1 MNTTKKTNHR
11 SHILTLILTLMLLA
25 WGNTA
30 WAEEITATWDW
41 KNTTLT
47 ALHDATNFNRT
58 VGVIES
64 DVKGLFMYVDATS
77 GKLDAVGRDN
87 AQFNNTTVLKVPVVS
102 TGDVVTVVNYSGQ
115 TGYNVGGDTPTNNQV
130 VHTATSAEVAAG
142 YVAVTATA
150 NGYLYSVS
158 VTQHITYPF
167 TSNWDFSQSSY
178 PSDIIQN
185 KKGYLFAN
193 AGDVRLLMEV
203 DATAGKLGDNGSNS
217 QVNAT
222 TIFKIP
228 VASTKDVITITNYS
242 TDGNG
247 SNATYTIG
255 SEKVNKLQTKI
266 YNPSKG
272 EVVNGYALMTVTGN
286 GYIQGIKVEQKEK
299 EVITDPVLNISA
311 VSADLFCPSYYPS
324 KSHNIILT
332 GSYLTDG
339 TYQVTQPSVTGL
351 TITPTQFT
359 VTGGSVNQTFTIS
372 YTSDATVASNTADF
386 TFATSDA
393 DKSVT
398 VTATYGKTA
407 KRAKSPVSVS
417 EETTWDF
424 NGAATQNITLSNST
438 NPTSNEEFIYTTLGE
453 VKESVVFDAMTV
465 KGQYAYYQGTCQVNQ
480 LKFTTTVP
488 GTVTVTFNAGTDKR
502 TSELYVN
509 GNATGATSNN
519 YDNVVKSVD
528 VSAGDVVLTG
538 KTDGN
543 ATQLRFVKIV
553 FTPSAPAPDPEH
565 SSIYDATVT
574 NVEQLKTALAAANG
588 TSTQRYKIFVKNG
601 TYNLGTAYDTAVKN
615 YTTLIGESRDGVI
628 IENHPEAEGIWTSAT
643 LRTQSNVVMQ
653 NLTLHSIVELNNGAE
668 RGTSLYDDGSNNVY
682 KNIRL
687 LGRQDTYYSDNKVN
701 SYFENCEIHGTVDFI
716 CGGGNAWFEKCDIL
730 LEERSSGGVIVAPR
744 SGATDYKGYFLNN
757 CTIDNA
763 EGANMNGKYYL
774 GRGWEGQPKTVF
786 AHCTYNIAPRAGD
799 GYNRTDWAHGTKTE
813 ADDNSGMTK
822 QDAALTNASTTMGTV
837 VTAVQP
843 LAAPATI
850 SLEGNTL
857 SWAAVAGASA
867 YAVYRDNTLLTIT
880 SETSFDV
887 SSVAS
892 AKSRGMMKASGSGEN
907 YSVAAISNEGI
918 VGEAKLLNE
927 PEPEPEPT
935 EFEERTATWDWKNKI
950 PASITEV
957 NIQGKKGTVASNIAG
972 VELDVDATVTD
983 GKLAYVAGEGY
994 AQMNAGTIVKI
1005 PIRHAGDI
1013 VTVSIYYG
1021 EGYATINGVAMTSKV
1036 QNYTAND
1043 TDAENGYVI
1052 LGATGTT
1059 YPDIISVKQ
1068 IAYSLKPTLADVTES
1083 TTWDWTKTGE
1093 TTIQLTDDTTP
1104 SKTEE
1109 FILSDKIASTSDF
1122 KSDALKVVAE
1132 YPVRNG
1138 KFFQGGKVT
1147 FHTTVPGKV
1156 KVTFS
1161 NTGSRSESERRYLY
1175 VNGEKTQWGS
1185 IAATEKDVV
1194 TDYINVPAGDV
1205 VLTSKID
1212 GNDADQYLRIYMVEF
1227 SDNIYPITA
1236 KWDFT
1241 KSGWATGN
1249 SNELKANEGTP
1260 LVMPII
1266 NTVRDNGNSIQCNV
1280 GTVFKVPVVSTS
1292 DVITIKNYG
1301 EDQYNLHYTIGDD
1314 ATEYS
1319 DNEKNISPSTSEV
1332 ENHYVLITCKN
1343 QGYVKSIQVVQQD
1356 PNLEPEPE
1364 PEPTKLSFKIDFTQT
1379 WAAEKINPNGA
1390 ASTWYVTA
1398 NTDDGIPTLS
1408 SSQPAKGNWMKF
1420 VGYYNSSTYG
1430 LYYKAHIYVPVKAG
1444 RYTVSLGKSD
1454 KGGEVLVT
1462 DGSKKLTTIN
1472 TKESAT
1478 RSSLASETF
1487 DVVSDC
1493 TLDIYSTENDNI
1505 CYPYF
1510 AIQEEEPLS
1519 YTDKVL
1525 YKTKFQDWDAVK
1537 GSAESTLVKKKT
1549 KDGQDLTFTLIQTTV
1564 DPNGTDSKLTNDCIT
1579 RGFMKAEKSA
1589 DVSVITSALNSVYK
1603 VKFVHGATGSDRG
1616 WGLKVKGDGDAD
1628 WVTISDTKAAQA
1640 GSEVEVEVNRTNV
1653 QLMFYNLT
1661 NNQNAYMTSLEILD
1675 RVEAAPREFTNF
1687 KIDFRTETPTIMLP
1701 ADGNL
1706 PSGVVINQ
1714 GGYNGDQHG
1723 ATNTTI
1729 TVPVDG
1735 PVKFTIGGCEYT
1747 NQATVKIDE
1756 GEPIAIDNKSP
1767 GCDGRGVGTYTKY
1780 ATYIY
1785 NYTTPAT
1792 LTFNLGAY
1800 CPYFFAEACEF
1811 IPDVNITYFDTDG
1824 VTSLGSQTVPGNSPL
1839 AYGYETEHVT
1849 VPDGSKFRGWFE
1861 GPNATDLKVA
1871 DGTVLTEDIELYAR
1885 VTEIEDLIKNPQ
1897 YEYDLTKKYFYL
1909 EDHELLTIENGKYHN
1924 DHGWTF
1930 DTGANVSV
1938 EVPGNVR
1945 LTLTLCQY
1953 GSDGTV
1959 QVTDASGN
1967 KIGKPF
1973 QSVVGTDKDEVAI
1986 DYVGGPTTL
1995 SFSMPKS
2002 SYLHKLVVKNT
2013 SYPSVVFIN
2022 RYPKT
2027 LLGKVPDDIIAAPG
2041 THKVKIP
2048 ENTTLYREG
2057 WTLLRWE
2064 DDNKK
2069 PFEFNHEYV
2078 VDVATNLYPVIE
2090 KSVPVTE
2097 TNSVLDATWP
2107 FDLLDGA
2114 PNICL
2119 HNKNE
2124 DANVMTYT
2132 KQVQVNGTPVDVPLI
2147 IDASNGKADNTD
2159 TRVNALVDREG
2170 HEAHGGQLN
2179 DGTILTV
2186 PAVYGMIVTLN
2197 ASNKIDTDSRY
2208 NNNKTNF
2215 GSEDTDAKIELYD
2228 AKGGEKLAIAPTITN
2243 NGKSISFTYTGDATS
2258 LDLLLKKTGSS
2269 TTWGFFKD
2277 ITVSYPVLPNVVAI
2291 NVINIEEAEKLPGEK
2306 VDGADKNAGHVAI
2319 KTKTSVGLHGNT
2331 GDRYK
2336 IGDVVTIT
2344 ATPDYGYQIIGFRQG
2359 GAAITPVTNVDSDS
2373 KSVEF
2378 TVVDG
2383 ITTIEVL
2390 YTRKPVHKVT
2400 VKTADM
2406 KLGTVDI
2413 EPKYDNFY
2421 TKDPETGIVESYYTA
2436 GTSVTAIAEGAA
2448 GYVIE
2453 KWTNGT
2459 EDTSLPT
2466 TNAYNFTVSAETTV
2480 MASFKQGEIGY
2491 VVFDISTTHVDGF
2504 DSPATNYQNCM
2515 SIAPS
2520 SANNVRSFTIPTNF
2534 TFFKNNGTD
2543 FGYTLKYWQDGAGN
2557 RYELGK
2563 VYSFDKEYTEADPLR
2578 LTPVFEYN
2586 PASQLNR
2593 LNNPIIHYEFG
2604 TGVKT
2609 YDDQTESFIRPG
2621 VKVGEKKVAAQQVNI
2636 GKNQNFFWTSQ
2647 VYTEVLDQGLEKAH
2661 TRDVA
2666 MWVNT
2671 GKTGFFRNGDMDEW
2685 AAFGPGTTFWFASGA
2700 GTKVSLMTYA
2710 PITTTTIDGIVP
2722 ELDLDDPRCDTKNHK
2737 YVYSLVVDN
2746 PTLRIPIV
2754 IGDDY
2759 SYYQWLETATLA
2771 ANLVNLHA
2779 DVDDDVRGAITS
2791 IGTESAYGASEL
2803 ADGGYAFHQG
2813 DRVKLSFERDFGFE
2827 FLKIVDPD
2835 KMVNNEPLAVLEMR
2849 SDGKVNMVKF
2859 GDSAE
2864 TATEVVEPSGEG
2876 TWGTFVPD
2884 DPDTQKDESA
2894 GNTVFTLKKTE
2905 QKAEG
2910 KRTRYEVEFN
2920 ITTHRNLRICFEEK
2934 KTYYITFNAG
2944 QLASGSAPA
2953 AVWAEAGDKYVIPH
2967 NNTLYYEGNTL
2978 DYWYDEA
2985 DHQYIIG
2992 QEYTAP
2998 DHDLRLF
3005 PHFSPNA
3012 FSLLDAAGTATWELA
3027 TKNGAPT
3034 IAFERSKGI
3043 LVTQLYK
3050 DGEWI
3055 DLKVD
3060 LDATDHIGADGK
3072 PEMKDGKVIA
3082 GKFNNTAYDD
3092 RCQINQ
3098 YSVITFPSSNGCV
3111 VSLNATGDV
3120 SSTTVAGKNKDDEEY
3135 YKSTNTSFSVTY
3147 DGNDANQ
3154 QVVFNQS
3161 NIYAQNFSVEY
3172 KASTT
3177 EKPSLKTLSVGST
3190 ALTDA
3195 QLTELKANKTLTVT
3209 VNPFDNNEQIPDI
3222 TGTATTPSG
3231 SVKATQATVEMADP
3245 QSTVTVWTK
3254 KDNGFLMETYT
3265 IKFNYG
3271 TPSDAPQFVKYIV
3284 NGKQST
3290 TPTSTFN
3297 DVPVSGVVKVEF
3309 SRTMK
3314 STTIPSDKQTL
3325 TTDTHSAERGKVLEF
3340 RYWNLPA
3347 GGSTTLTIPESLGLF
3362 EDIYG
3367 KKLAQDL
3374 QLTLNVQAASDIY
3387 EHRTFDYIVGKDGDI
3402 DNAITK
3408 ANAATGTDRYYVFIP
3423 DGEYKLTGNEK
3434 ITPEKSSDGMAPADN
3449 DGVNRDDLLGKPID
3463 NGKTQITRANVSL
3476 IGQSREG
3483 VTVFNKPTVEG
3494 ISYTSTIHTAATAT
3508 DLYVED
3514 MTLEDRFDYKT
3525 SIANQEKSAAARGVV
3540 FQDGANRSVMKNVAL
3555 KSWQDTYWSSGSDD
3569 DFRGYFEGCQLW
3581 GVVDWLCGNGDIW
3594 FEKCDMVIRDRSG
3607 NNLAAPRTSRQQQWG
3622 YVLNQC
3628 NIIKEPDVTISELAD
3643 KSWTLARPWGNGAA
3657 RLENRSSPACTFLSN
3672 KIEIQPRQSGWGT
3685 MGSEMVLRFH
3695 EYNTTDL
3702 HGNPVSLGTR
3712 SLAACSPAAGSDDCV
3727 LNEAQASNYT
3737 VRNALGGADAFDPQ
3751 TLTKQIDAA
3760 SGGVKDMNTYAWE
3773 DNIEINDDL
3782 LEWKNE
3788 TMALCYFIFKKNGDK
3803 WEYIANVAQKE
3814 GEEYTSFNLY
3824 EYGGGLYCVRA
3835 ANQRGGLGAAT
3846 KEVNYVPSTAITLE
3860 LKELKEGTPQYE
3872 QYKGYGWSTICLPFN
3887 SKVPDG
3893 LTVYAAN
3900 GDDKFDKAVIAD
3912 DYQLYLKSV
3921 DVLNGTDADG
3931 KNYGYVVY
3939 GPVGTYEFR
3948 SSSKT
3953 SDVITILSG
3962 NPTSESID
3970 RGNNNCYVM
3979 SNKTTY
3985 GLGFYKYTGATL
3997 AANRAWLPINMVDM
4011 NSQTDASKA
4020 ISFFIVNDDDVTTA
4034 ITDVD
4039 RVGDEV
4045 IYNLHG
4051 QRIQRSQMRR
4061 GGVYIINGVKRM
4073 YRGK

>member
-11 SHILTLILTLMLLA
+11 SHIITLILTLMLLA

-30 WAEEITATWDW
+30 WAEEVTATWNFRTMGEGTVNIQNKHGLVYSDVQGIILGVDATTGAL
-41 KNTTLT
+41 KSRPSDAQINAGTSLQIPVVSTNDKVTVEAYNSTYASRVKINGVAMSAATETRDVSSVEVNQGFVNLTIEGGESYLFKISVEQNTTYPFT
-47 ALHDATNFNRT
+47 STWDFKQSPYPSFTTEGFK
-58 VGVIES
+58 S
-64 DVKGLFMYVDATS
+64 CLFANSGSLKLPLEVDATS
-77 GKLDAVGRDN
+77 GKLANNGDW
-87 AQFNNTTVLKVPVVS
+87 AQFNAGTIIKVPVASVS
-102 TGDVVTVVNYSGQ
+102 DVVTVNTYSK
-115 TGYNVGGDTPTNNQV
+115 NVFSVGGTTNADGTTITHNPTKAQV
-130 VHTATSAEVAAG
+130 LAG
-142 YVAVTATA
+142 YVEITASA
-150 NGYLYSVS
+150 DDYLGSIS
-158 VTQHITYPF
+158 VTQQEKQV
-167 TSNWDFSQSSY
+167 FSD
-178 PSDIIQN
+178 P
-185 KKGYLFAN
+185 
-193 AGDVRLLMEV
+193 LL
-203 DATAGKLGDNGSNS
+203 GIS
-217 QVNAT
+217 VNAIDLYT
-222 TIFKIP
+222 
-228 VASTKDVITITNYS
+228 ASYETSRSAN
-242 TDGNG
+242 
-247 SNATYTIG
+247 
-255 SEKVNKLQTKI
+255 
-266 YNPSKG
+266 
-272 EVVNGYALMTVTGN
+272 VT
-286 GYIQGIKVEQKEK
+286 
-299 EVITDPVLNISA
+299 
-311 VSADLFCPSYYPS
+311 
-324 KSHNIILT
+324 LT
-332 GSYLTDG
+332 GSNLTDG

-407 KRAKSPVSVS
+407 KRGKSPVSVS

-480 LKFTTTVP
+480 LKFTTTVA
-488 GTVTVTFNAGTDKR
+488 GTVTVTFNAGTTSR

-509 GNATGATSNN
+509 GNATGATSGN
-519 YDNVVKSVD
+519 YDDVVKSVD
-528 VSAGDVVLTG
+528 VSAGDVILTG
-538 KTDGN
+538 MTGGN
-543 ATQLRFVKIV
+543 ATQLRFKKVV
-553 FTPSAPAPDPEH
+553 FTPSAPTPSE
-565 SSIYDATVT
+565 YDAIVT
-574 NVEQLKTALAAANG
+574 NVTELKAALAAASG
-588 TSTQRYKIFVKNG
+588 TSEYKIFVQNG
-601 TYNLGTAYDTAVKN
+601 TYDLGTEINTQVKN

-628 IENHPEAEGIWTSAT
+628 IKNQPTAEGLGSSAT
-643 LRTQSNVVMQ
+643 LKIGSNV
-653 NLTLHSIVELNNGAE
+653 TLKDITLKCRAPYTGSAE
-668 RGTSLYDDGSNNVY
+668 RGVCLWDVGTGNSYENICIDG
-682 KNIRL
+682 L
-687 LGRQDTYYSDNKVN
+687 QDAYYSNGANGMTNTFTD
-701 SYFENCEIHGTVDFI
+701 CIIRGTVDFI
-716 CGGGNAWFEKCDIL
+716 CGSGNITFNNCT
-730 LEERSSGGVIVAPR
+730 LEVVKSHNGSKSIIAAP
-744 SGATDYKGYFLNN
+744 ATYTEETGYVFNN
-757 CTIDNA
+757 CTIKASEAAIDCTVLA
-763 EGANMNGKYYL
+763 RAASDHATGTVTDGGYYL
-774 GRGWEGQPKTVF
+774 ARGWYAGNSNGDDRT
-786 AHCTYNIAPRAGD
+786 PR
-799 GYNRTDWAHGTKTE
+799 
-813 ADDNSGMTK
+813 
-822 QDAALTNASTTMGTV
+822 TTF
-837 VTAVQP
+837 
-843 LAAPATI
+843 
-850 SLEGNTL
+850 
-857 SWAAVAGASA
+857 
-867 YAVYRDNTLLTIT
+867 DNTTYSIT
-880 SETSFDV
+880 PDPAKWTKMNNGDPDRAVFTE
-887 SSVAS
+887 VADT
-892 AKSRGMMKASGSGEN
+892 
-907 YSVAAISNEGI
+907 
-918 VGEAKLLNE
+918 
-927 PEPEPEPT
+927 PEPEPT
-935 EFEERTATWDWKNKI
+935 EFPERTATWDFQHMAKG
-950 PASITEV
+950 AV
-957 NIQGKKGTVASNIAG
+957 NIGDTGGTVDSDIAG
-972 VELDVDATVTD
+972 VVLTVPAATGAKLNTRGGDAQFN
-983 GKLAYVAGEGY
+983 K
-994 AQMNAGTIVKI
+994 GTTIQV
-1005 PIRHAGDI
+1005 PVRQAGDI
-1013 VTVSIYYG
+1013 VTVVSYP
-1021 EGYATINGVAMTSKV
+1021 GYH
-1036 QNYTAND
+1036 NYTVGGTAA
-1043 TDAENGYVI
+1043 DADNTEYT
-1052 LGATGTT
+1052 ATAADVTAGHV
-1059 YPDIISVKQ
+1059 DIVATAESYLYSISVKQ

-1083 TTWDWTKTGE
+1083 TTWDWAKTGE

-1122 KSDALKVVAE
+1122 KSDALKVIAE
-1132 YPVRNG
+1132 YPVRDG
-1138 KFFQGGKVT
+1138 KYFQGGKIT
-1147 FHTTVPGKV
+1147 FHTTVPGKI
-1156 KVTFS
+1156 KVWFS
-1161 NTGSRSESERRYLY
+1161 NTGNRQNQDKTAEDESKRRYLY

-1185 IAATEKDVV
+1185 CMSNANDKV

-1379 WAAEKINPNGA
+1379 WAAEKINPKGA

-1487 DVVSDC
+1487 DVASDC

-1519 YTDKVL
+1519 YTDKIL
-1525 YKTKFQDWDAVK
+1525 YKTKFQDWDAVEA
-1537 GSAESTLVKKKT
+1537 SAETTQVTKKT
-1549 KDGQDLTFTLIQTTV
+1549 KDDQDLTFSLVQTAIN
-1564 DPNGTDSKLTNDCIT
+1564 PNGTDTKFTNDCIT
-1579 RGFMKAEKSA
+1579 RGFMRAEKSA
-1589 DVSVITSALNSVYK
+1589 DVSVVTSALNSVYK
-1603 VKFVHGATGSDRG
+1603 VKFVHAATGTNRG

-1628 WVTISDTKAAQA
+1628 WVTISDTKAVQA
-1640 GSEVEVEVNRTNV
+1640 GSVVEAEVNRTNV

-1661 NNQNAYMTSLEILD
+1661 NNQYAFMTSLEILD

-1687 KIDFRTETPTIMLP
+1687 KIDFRTATPTIVLP

-1706 PSGVVINQ
+1706 PSGVVVNQ
-1714 GGYNGDQHG
+1714 GGYHGDQHG

-1747 NQATVKIDE
+1747 NEATVKIDE

-1767 GCDGRGVGTYTKY
+1767 GCDGRGVGSYNKY

-1785 NYTTPAT
+1785 NSMTPAT
-1792 LTFNLGAY
+1792 LTFNLGSY

-1824 VTSLGSQTVPGNSPL
+1824 VTSLGSQTVSGNSPL
-1839 AYGYETEHVT
+1839 AYGYETEHVN

-1930 DTGANVSV
+1930 DEGSNVSV

-1953 GSDGTV
+1953 SAEGNV
-1959 QVTDASGN
+1959 QITDASGN

-1973 QSVVGTDKDEVAI
+1973 NAKADKDKDEVVI

-1995 SFSMPKS
+1995 SFSMPKG

-2013 SYPSVVFIN
+2013 QYPSVVFVN

-2027 LLGKVPDDIIAAPG
+2027 LLGKVPADIIAAPG
-2041 THKVKIP
+2041 THKVRIP

-2057 WTLLRWE
+2057 WSMIRWE
-2064 DDNKK
+2064 DEDKH
-2069 PFEFNHEYV
+2069 PFNFNEEYV
-2078 VDVATNLYPVIE
+2078 VDVATTLYPVIE
-2090 KSVPVTE
+2090 KSVSLTE
-2097 TNSVLDATWP
+2097 TNSVLNVTWP

-2114 PNICL
+2114 PKICL

-2132 KQVQVNGTPVDVPLI
+2132 KQTTVEGTKVDVPLI
-2147 IDASNGKADNTD
+2147 IDASNGKVDNTD
-2159 TRVNALVDREG
+2159 TRVNALDDGAG

-2186 PAVYGMIVTLN
+2186 PAVYGMTVTLN

-2208 NNNKTNF
+2208 NNNKTLF
-2215 GSEDTDAKIELYD
+2215 GDAATDAVIELYD
-2228 AKGGEKLAIAPTITN
+2228 AKGKLAIAPTITN

-2277 ITVSYPVLPNVVAI
+2277 ITVSYPVLPDVVGE
-2291 NVINIEEAEKLPGEK
+2291 NVITTTPKLSDKEL
-2306 VDGADKNAGHVAI
+2306 DKNAGVVILAV
-2319 KTKTSVGLHGNT
+2319 KTSTGSHGNT
-2331 GDRYK
+2331 GKRYK
-2336 IGDVVTIT
+2336 VGDEVTLT
-2344 ATPDYGYQIIGFRQG
+2344 AEPNYGYEVSGFRLKG
-2359 GAAITPVTNVDSDS
+2359 GAAIEGVTDRGEGA
-2373 KSVEF
+2373 KSIDY
-2378 TVVDG
+2378 TVTAG

-2390 YTRKPVHKVT
+2390 YTRKEMVKVT
-2400 VKTADM
+2400 AKAAKGDDDKV
-2406 KLGTVDI
+2406 LGEVTLS
-2413 EPKYDNFY
+2413 PKYDNFY
-2421 TKDPETGIVESYYTA
+2421 TTLADGAESYYVA
-2436 GTSVTAIAEGAA
+2436 GTDVVASSEGISE
-2448 GYVIE
+2448 YVID
-2453 KWTNGT
+2453 KWTNGVS
-2459 EDTSLPT
+2459 EDALSNGNGNTY
-2466 TNAYNFTVSAETTV
+2466 AFTVSEARTV
-2480 MASFKQGEIGY
+2480 VAHFKRGEIGS
-2491 VVFDISTTHVDGF
+2491 VIFDISVTTPNDKNVDGY
-2504 DSPATNYQNCM
+2504 DAPATNYNNSR
-2515 SIAPS
+2515 SIKPD
-2520 SANNVRSFTIPTNF
+2520 NLTNVRSFTIPTNF
-2534 TFFKNNGTD
+2534 TFFKNNGESD
-2543 FGYTLKYWQDGAGN
+2543 GFGYTLKYWTDASGN

-2563 VYSFDKEYTEADPLR
+2563 VYSFATENQTIT
-2578 LTPVFEYN
+2578 LTPHFEKN
-2586 PASQLNR
+2586 PATQLNR

-2604 TGVKT
+2604 TGAKT
-2609 YDDQTESFIRPG
+2609 YTDKTESFINPG
-2621 VKVGEKKVAAQQVNI
+2621 TIVGDKKVAAQKVNI
-2636 GKNQNFFWTSQ
+2636 GNNQKFFWTSQ
-2647 VYTEVLDQGLEKAH
+2647 VYTEVLDNGHQLPH

-2666 MWVNT
+2666 MWVAT
-2671 GKTGFFRNGDMDEW
+2671 GSKGFFRNGDLDEW
-2685 AAFGPGTTFWFASGA
+2685 ASFGPGTTFWFASGA
-2700 GTKVSLMTYA
+2700 GTKVSIMTYA

-2722 ELDLDDPRCDTKNHK
+2722 ELDEEDPRCDVKNHK

-2759 SYYQWLETATLA
+2759 SYYQWFETATLA
-2771 ANLVNLHA
+2771 ANMVNLHA
-2779 DVDDDVRGAITS
+2779 DVDDDVRGAVTA

-2803 ADGGYAFHQG
+2803 EDGGYAFHQG
-2813 DRVKLSFERDFGFE
+2813 DRVKLKFERLFGFE
-2827 FLKIVDPD
+2827 FDKIIDPD
-2835 KMVNNEPLAVLEMR
+2835 RDNLAVLEMLP
-2849 SDGKVNMVKF
+2849 DNKVKMVKGSTGLEF
-2859 GDSAE
+2859 
-2864 TATEVVEPSGEG
+2864 VELSQNVDGS
-2876 TWGTFVPD
+2876 WGTFIED
-2884 DPDTQKDESA
+2884 DSETVEDESA
-2894 GNTVFTLKKTE
+2894 DNTVFTLKMKEPTDDE
-2905 QKAEG
+2905 KAEG

-2920 ITTHRNLRICFEEK
+2920 ISTHRNLIFCFKEK
-2934 KTYYITFNAG
+2934 PTYYITFNAG

-2953 AVWAEAGDKYVIPH
+2953 AVWVEEGDKYMIPY

-2978 DYWYDEA
+2978 DYWYDES
-2985 DHQYIIG
+2985 DKSDKHYTIG
-2992 QEYTAP
+2992 STDNVAP
-2998 DHDLRLF
+2998 GNDLRLF

-3012 FSLLDAAGTATWELA
+3012 FSLLDADGKATWELT
-3027 TKNGAPT
+3027 TKAGAPT
-3034 IAFERSKGI
+3034 IAFERSRGI
-3043 LVTQLYK
+3043 LVTQLYDK
-3050 DGEWI
+3050 EDDSKWI
-3055 DLKVD
+3055 DLKID
-3060 LDATDHIGADGK
+3060 LDASDHIGADGK

-3082 GKFNNTAYDD
+3082 GKFNNTASDD

-3098 YSVITFPSSNGCV
+3098 YSVITFPTSTGCV
-3111 VSLNATGDV
+3111 IKMNV
-3120 SSTTVAGKNKDDEEY
+3120 SSGNIGTTTVAGLNNGDTGY
-3135 YKSTNTSFSVTY
+3135 TSTNNSFSVTY
-3147 DGNDANQ
+3147 SGADATQ
-3154 QVVFNQS
+3154 KAEFNES
-3161 NIYAQNFSVEY
+3161 NIYATDFSVIY
-3172 KASTT
+3172 TPQSAD
-3177 EKPSLKTLSVGST
+3177 KPSLASLSVGGV
-3190 ALTDA
+3190 ALTSD
-3195 QLTELKANKTLTVT
+3195 QLDDLKTNHTLTVT
-3209 VNPFDNNEQIPDI
+3209 VEPYTNNDTIPAI
-3222 TGTATTPSG
+3222 TGTATNG
-3231 SVKATQATVEMADP
+3231 GVVKATEATVEMENP

-3254 KDNGFLMETYT
+3254 EKDGFLLETYT
-3265 IKFNYG
+3265 INFNYG
-3271 TPSDAPQFVKYIV
+3271 TPTDAPKFVKYIV
-3284 NGKQST
+3284 NGVEKT
-3290 TPTSTFN
+3290 TSTAIYD
-3297 DVPVSGVVKVEF
+3297 DVPVSGIVQVVF
-3309 SRTMK
+3309 DRTMQ
-3314 STTIPSDKQTL
+3314 STTIPSASQSL
-3325 TTDTHSAERGKVLEF
+3325 TKDTHSAERGKVLEF

-3362 EDIYG
+3362 KDIYG
-3367 KKLAQDL
+3367 VNLAQDL
-3374 QLTLNVQAASDIY
+3374 KLTLNVQAASDIY

-3402 DNAITK
+3402 DNAITQ

-3434 ITPEKSSDGMAPADN
+3434 ITPTMSSDGMAPADN
-3449 DGVNRDDLLGKPID
+3449 DGVNRNDLLGKAID

-3483 VTVFNKPTVEG
+3483 VTVYNKPTIEG
-3494 ISYTSTIHTAATAT
+3494 ISYTSTIHTTGTAT
-3508 DLYVED
+3508 DFYVED

-3525 SIANQEKSAAARGVV
+3525 SIANQEKSPAARGVV
-3540 FQDGANRSVMKNVAL
+3540 FQDGANRSIMKNVAL
-3555 KSWQDTYWSSGSDD
+3555 KSWQDTYWSSGSDGD
-3569 DFRGYFEGCQLW
+3569 YRGYFEGCQLW
-3581 GVVDWLCGNGDIW
+3581 GVVDWICGNGDIW

-3643 KSWTLARPWGNGAA
+3643 KSWTLARPWGSGAT
-3657 RLENRSSPACTFLSN
+3657 NSPACTFLSN

-3685 MGSEMVLRFH
+3685 MGSEMILRFH

-3702 HGNPVSLGTR
+3702 NGNPVSLGTR

-3727 LNEAQASNYT
+3727 LNEKQASNYT

-3751 TLTKQIDAA
+3751 TLTKQIDAK
-3760 SGGVKDMNTYAWE
+3760 SGGVTDMNTYAWQ
-3773 DNIEINDDL
+3773 DDIEIDDDFL
-3782 LEWKNE
+3782 QWKNE

-3872 QYKGYGWSTICLPFN
+3872 QYRGRGWSTICLPFN
-3887 SKVPDG
+3887 SKVPEG

-3900 GDDKFDKAVIAD
+3900 GKKDFSEKEVAD
-3912 DYQLYLKSV
+3912 NYQLYLKSV

-4020 ISFFIVNDDDVTTA
+4020 ITFFIVNDDDVTTA

>member
-25 WGNTA
+25 WGNSA
-30 WAEEITATWDW
+30 WAQTWSAPAEAPAAGATLVDNDDLTVTTVFATTAESNYQHDYGDYAFTNSIQVRVDAAPTSETPTGTN
-41 KNTTLT
+41 KATTTPLVVSVKKPGTLT
-47 ALHDATNFNRT
+47 LYFRRQCDDGTKDGTSYTAGNSKDILVVDQASATTKLN
-58 VGVIES
+58 GVI
-64 DVKGLFMYVDATS
+64 S
-77 GKLDAVGRDN
+77 GGTAADN
-87 AQFNNTTVLKVPVVS
+87 DYCKEIFSLEAGHTYTVWARGTTVRLN
-102 TGDVVTVVNYSGQ
+102 GFNY
-115 TGYNVGGDTPTNNQV
+115 
-130 VHTATSAEVAAG
+130 
-142 YVAVTATA
+142 
-150 NGYLYSVS
+150 
-158 VTQHITYPF
+158 
-167 TSNWDFSQSSY
+167 
-178 PSDIIQN
+178 
-185 KKGYLFAN
+185 
-193 AGDVRLLMEV
+193 
-203 DATAGKLGDNGSNS
+203 
-217 QVNAT
+217 
-222 TIFKIP
+222 
-228 VASTKDVITITNYS
+228 VAST
-242 TDGNG
+242 
-247 SNATYTIG
+247 
-255 SEKVNKLQTKI
+255 
-266 YNPSKG
+266 
-272 EVVNGYALMTVTGN
+272 
-286 GYIQGIKVEQKEK
+286 
-299 EVITDPVLNISA
+299 
-311 VSADLFCPSYYPS
+311 
-324 KSHNIILT
+324 
-332 GSYLTDG
+332 
-339 TYQVTQPSVTGL
+339 
-351 TITPTQFT
+351 
-359 VTGGSVNQTFTIS
+359 
-372 YTSDATVASNTADF
+372 
-386 TFATSDA
+386 
-393 DKSVT
+393 
-398 VTATYGKTA
+398 
-407 KRAKSPVSVS
+407 
-417 EETTWDF
+417 
-424 NGAATQNITLSNST
+424 
-438 NPTSNEEFIYTTLGE
+438 
-453 VKESVVFDAMTV
+453 
-465 KGQYAYYQGTCQVNQ
+465 
-480 LKFTTTVP
+480 
-488 GTVTVTFNAGTDKR
+488 
-502 TSELYVN
+502 
-509 GNATGATSNN
+509 
-519 YDNVVKSVD
+519 
-528 VSAGDVVLTG
+528 
-538 KTDGN
+538 
-543 ATQLRFVKIV
+543 
-553 FTPSAPAPDPEH
+553 PDPEPQ
-565 SSIYDATVT
+565 SLYDATVT

-628 IENHPEAEGIWTSAT
+628 IENHPTTEGIWTSAT

-687 LGRQDTYYSDNKVN
+687 LGRQDTYYSSDYAN
-701 SYFENCEIHGTVDFI
+701 SYFEDCEIHGTVDFI
-716 CGGGNAWFEKCDIL
+716 CGGGNAWFEHCDIL
-730 LEERSSGGVIVAPR
+730 IEDRASAVIVAPR
-744 SGATDYKGYFLNN
+744 SGATNYQGYFLNN

-763 EGANMNGKYYL
+763 EGANMNNKYYL
-774 GRGWEGQPKTVF
+774 GRGWEGHPKSVF
-786 AHCTYNIAPRAGD
+786 ANCTYNISPKTVD
-799 GYNRTDWAHGTKTE
+799 GYNRTDWAHGAKTD
-813 ADDNSGMTK
+813 ADDNSGMIK
-822 QDAALTNASTTMGTV
+822 QDAALDNASTTMGTV
-837 VTAVQP
+837 ATAVQP

-1083 TTWDWTKTGE
+1083 TTWDWSKVTSV
-1093 TTIQLTDDTTP
+1093 TTSALYANNGIQLTESTAIKITD
-1104 SKTEE
+1104 EVV
-1109 FILSDKIASTSDF
+1109 LSTYSPDHITFASGFNADAIAF
-1122 KSDALKVVAE
+1122 QGE
-1132 YPVRNG
+1132 YPSRKNMAQNG
-1138 KFFQGGKVT
+1138 ILH
-1147 FHTTVPGKV
+1147 FHTTVPGTV
-1156 KVTFS
+1156 KVDFS
-1161 NTGSRSESERRYLY
+1161 DTGASASATAFKRYLN
-1175 VNGEKTQWGS
+1175 VNGVNTEYWTSRPTAGAGS
-1185 IAATEKDVV
+1185 NDRKESGEIEVD
-1194 TDYINVPAGDV
+1194 AGDV
-1205 VLTSKID
+1205 YIKAMKED
-1212 GNDADQYLRIYMVEF
+1212 GTTPTAVCFYKVIF
-1227 SDNIYPITA
+1227 TA
-1236 KWDFT
+1236 K
-1241 KSGWATGN
+1241 
-1249 SNELKANEGTP
+1249 
-1260 LVMPII
+1260 
-1266 NTVRDNGNSIQCNV
+1266 
-1280 GTVFKVPVVSTS
+1280 
-1292 DVITIKNYG
+1292 
-1301 EDQYNLHYTIGDD
+1301 ED
-1314 ATEYS
+1314 
-1319 DNEKNISPSTSEV
+1319 
-1332 ENHYVLITCKN
+1332 
-1343 QGYVKSIQVVQQD
+1343 
-1356 PNLEPEPE
+1356 EPEPAS
-1364 PEPTKLSFKIDFTQT
+1364 SFKDFEILVDNSANSLLTETEKETQWT
-1379 WAAEKINPNGA
+1379 SFEFGISVDNEGN
-1390 ASTWYVTA
+1390 VTRVDK
-1398 NTDDGIPTLS
+1398 NSPS
-1408 SSQPAKGNWMKF
+1408 SIATISGKSHSEHGSNNLK
-1420 VGYYNSSTYG
+1420 VV
-1430 LYYKAHIYVPVKAG
+1430 VPVDGPVKISIGHCTYSEKTITVKNSDDVMVMSATPTNECWKDNHSRVSELIYDG
-1444 RYTVSLGKSD
+1444 EATTLTISGMDYCPYFKIERYTPP
-1454 KGGEVLVT
+1454 T
-1462 DGSKKLTTIN
+1462 
-1472 TKESAT
+1472 
-1478 RSSLASETF
+1478 
-1487 DVVSDC
+1487 
-1493 TLDIYSTENDNI
+1493 
-1505 CYPYF
+1505 
-1510 AIQEEEPLS
+1510 

-1525 YKTKFQDWDAVK
+1525 YKTKFQDWDAVA
-1537 GSAESTLVKKKT
+1537 SSTTETQVAKRT
-1549 KDGQDLTFTLIQTTV
+1549 KDGQDLTFSLMETQIA
-1564 DPNGTDSKLTNDCIT
+1564 PNGTKDGFTNDCIT
-1579 RGFMKAEKSA
+1579 RGYAMAAKTATPYIKTTTLA
-1589 DVSVITSALNSVYK
+1589 SVYK
-1603 VKFVHGATGSDRG
+1603 VKFVHAATGTNRG
-1616 WGLKVKGDGDAD
+1616 WGLKVKGVGDAD
-1628 WVTISDTKAAQA
+1628 WVTVSDAYCAQN
-1640 GSEVEVEVNRTNV
+1640 GTEVEVVVDRKNV
-1653 QLMFYNLT
+1653 QLWFYNL
-1661 NNQNAYMTSLEILD
+1661 NSGHNAYMTSLEIYD
-1675 RVEAAPREFTNF
+1675 RVEKTPREFTDF
-1687 KIDFRTETPTIMLP
+1687 KIDFRTETPTIVLP
-1701 ADGNL
+1701 EDHNL
-1706 PSGVVINQ
+1706 PVGVVLNK
-1714 GGYNGDQHG
+1714 GTYHTNQHG
-1723 ATNTTI
+1723 TQNATI

-1735 PVKFTIGGCEYT
+1735 PVKFTIGGCQYT
-1747 NQATVKIDE
+1747 NKATVSIGGGTAKDIDT
-1756 GEPIAIDNKSP
+1756 KSP
-1767 GCDGRGVGTYTKY
+1767 GCDDKGVGTYTKY

-1785 NYTTPAT
+1785 NSMTPAT
-1792 LTFNLGAY
+1792 LTFNLGSY

-1824 VTSLGSQTVPGNSPL
+1824 VTSLGSETVPGNSPL
-1839 AYGYETEHVT
+1839 AYGYETEHVN

-1930 DTGANVSV
+1930 DEGSNVSV

-1953 GSDGTV
+1953 SAEGNV
-1959 QVTDASGN
+1959 QITDASGN

-1973 QSVVGTDKDEVAI
+1973 NAKADKDKDEVVI

-1995 SFSMPKS
+1995 SFSMPKG
-2002 SYLHKLVVKNT
+2002 SYLHKLVVKNA

-2147 IDASNGKADNTD
+2147 IDAANGKADNTD
-2159 TRVNALVDREG
+2159 KRVNALDDGAG

-2208 NNNKTNF
+2208 NNNQTHF

-2228 AKGGEKLAIAPTITN
+2228 AKGGAELGLTPTITN

-2291 NVINIEEAEKLPGEK
+2291 NVINIEEAQKLPGEK

-2319 KTKTSVGLHGNT
+2319 KTITSAGTHTNT

-2336 IGDVVTIT
+2336 VDDVVTIT
-2344 ATPDYGYQIIGFRQG
+2344 ATPDYGYEVSGFRKQG
-2359 GAAITPVTNVDSDS
+2359 GEAITPVTDGSNGV
-2373 KSVEF
+2373 KSVDF

-2383 ITTIEVL
+2383 ITNIEVL
-2390 YTRKPVHKVT
+2390 YTRKTVHKVT
-2400 VKTADM
+2400 VMTAN
-2406 KLGTVDI
+2406 KELGTVDI

-2421 TKDPETGIVESYYTA
+2421 TKNAETGVVESYYTE
-2436 GTSVTAIAEGAA
+2436 GTSVTATAEGAA
-2448 GYVIE
+2448 GYVI
-2453 KWTNGT
+2453 KSWN
-2459 EDTSLPT
+2459 EDTTEGKELGVN
-2466 TNAYNFTVSAETTV
+2466 NAYAYTVTTV
-2480 MASFKQGEIGY
+2480 DKTFVASFKQGEIGS
-2491 VVFDISTTHVDGF
+2491 VVFDISVTTPNGQNVDGY
-2504 DSPATNYQNCM
+2504 DDPAANYQNCK
-2515 SIAPS
+2515 SVQPA
-2520 SANNVRSFTIPTNF
+2520 ALNNVRSFTIPTNF
-2534 TFFKNNGTD
+2534 TFFKNNGTE
-2543 FGYTLKYWQDGAGN
+2543 FGYTLKYWKDASGN

-2563 VYSFDKEYTEADPLR
+2563 VYSFTTKDQTLT

-2609 YDDQTESFIRPG
+2609 YTDKTESFIKPG
-2621 VKVGEKKVAAQQVNI
+2621 TIVGEKKVAAQHVNF
-2636 GKNQNFFWTSQ
+2636 GRNENFFWTSQ
-2647 VYTEVLDQGLEKAH
+2647 VYTEVLDQGLERAH

-2671 GKTGFFRNGDMDEW
+2671 GKNGFFRNGDMDEW
-2685 AAFGPGTTFWFASGA
+2685 AALGPGTTLWFASGA

-2722 ELDLDDPRCDTKNHK
+2722 ELDTEDPRCDVKNHK

-2779 DVDDDVRGAITS
+2779 DVDDDVRGVVTS

-2827 FLKIVDPD
+2827 FLKITDPD
-2835 KMVNNEPLAVLEMR
+2835 KIVNNEPLAVLEMR

-2876 TWGTFVPD
+2876 KWGTFVLD
-2884 DPDTQKDESA
+2884 DPATPVDESA
-2894 GNTVFTLKKTE
+2894 HNTVFTLKKTE
-2905 QKAEG
+2905 PTDKEKAEG

-2920 ITTHRNLRICFEEK
+2920 ITTHRNLQICFEEK

-2985 DHQYIIG
+2985 GNHYNIG

-2998 DHDLRLF
+2998 SNDLRLF

-3012 FSLLDAAGTATWELA
+3012 FSLLDAEGTATWELA

-3043 LVTQLYK
+3043 LVTQLYNNDK
-3050 DGEWI
+3050 SKWI

-3060 LDATDHIGADGK
+3060 LDASDHLDAEGNTVVVDGRAK
-3072 PEMKDGKVIA
+3072 A

-3098 YSVITFPSSNGCV
+3098 YSVITFPSSTGCV

-3120 SSTTVAGKNKDDEEY
+3120 SSTTVAGKNKDDDG
-3135 YKSTNTSFSVTY
+3135 YKLTNTSFSVTY

-3161 NIYAQNFSVEY
+3161 NIYAQNFSVKY

-3177 EKPSLKTLSVGST
+3177 KKPSLETLSVGST

-3195 QLTELKANKTLTVT
+3195 QLTELKTNKTLTVT
-3209 VNPFDNNEQIPDI
+3209 VNPFDNNEQIPAI
-3222 TGTATTPSG
+3222 TGTATNSG
-3231 SVKATQATVEMADP
+3231 FVKATQATVEMTDP

-3254 KDNGFLMETYT
+3254 ADNGFLMETYT

-3271 TPSDAPQFVKYIV
+3271 KPTSAPTFVKYIV
-3284 NGKQST
+3284 NGKKST

-3297 DVPVSGVVKVEF
+3297 DVPLSGVVKVEF
-3309 SRTMK
+3309 SRTMQ
-3314 STTIPSDKQTL
+3314 STTIPTANQSL

-3347 GGSTTLTIPESLGLF
+3347 GGTTTLSIPASSGLF
-3362 EDIYG
+3362 KDIYG
-3367 KKLAQDL
+3367 VNLAQDL
-3374 QLTLNVQAASDIY
+3374 QLTLSVQAASDIY

-3402 DNAITK
+3402 DNAITQ

-3434 ITPEKSSDGMAPADN
+3434 ITPTMSSDGMAPADN
-3449 DGVNRDDLLGKPID
+3449 DGVNRNDLLGKAID

-3483 VTVFNKPTVEG
+3483 VTVYNKPTIEG
-3494 ISYTSTIHTAATAT
+3494 ISYTSTIHTAGTAT
-3508 DLYVED
+3508 DFYVED

-3525 SIANQEKSAAARGVV
+3525 SIAKQEKSPAARGVV

-3555 KSWQDTYWSSGSDD
+3555 KSWQDTYWSSGSDGD
-3569 DFRGYFEGCQLW
+3569 YRGYFEGCQLW
-3581 GVVDWLCGNGDIW
+3581 GVVDWICGNGDIW

-3643 KSWTLARPWGNGAA
+3643 KSWTLARPWGSGAT
-3657 RLENRSSPACTFLSN
+3657 NSPACTFLSN

-3685 MGSEMVLRFH
+3685 MGSEMILRFH

-3702 HGNPVSLGTR
+3702 NGNPVSLGTR

-3727 LNEAQASNYT
+3727 LNKAQASNYT

-3824 EYGGGLYCVRA
+3824 EHGGGLYCVRA

-3872 QYKGYGWSTICLPFN
+3872 QYRGHGWSTICLPFN

-3900 GDDKFDKAVIAD
+3900 GKAEFDKAVIAD
-3912 DYQLYLKSV
+3912 NYQLYLKSV

-4020 ISFFIVNDDDVTTA
+4020 ITFFIVNDDDVTTA
-4034 ITDVD
+4034 ITTVD
-4039 RVGDEV
+4039 RVGDDA

-4061 GGVYIINGVKRM
+4061 GGVYIINGVKQM